1 MKYTYQI
8 LVRSVIGPTIYI
20 MYEGCTCSST
30 EFVLLYSEFSAQFV
44 QLLLVI
50 GGHLGCTSEIF
61 VVLLDRH
68 LVVHALGLEHLHLQP

>member
-1 MKYTYQI
+1 M
-8 LVRSVIGPTIYI
+8 GPVYI
-20 MYEGCTCSST
+20 VYMEGCTCSST

-44 QLLLVI
+44 QLLFVI

-61 VVLLDRH
+61 VVLLDRY